1 MSLPL
6 LQHREHAAVPRP
18 SVHLRRLRSELA
30 SFFSCVGASA
40 PSPLIAGAA
49 PDPLL
54 SGEDLFVPLQ
64 LRHDLLPHALACL
77 PWLQLRRAEAKF
89 LSF

>member
-1 MSLPL
+1 L
-6 LQHREHAAVPRP
+6 LQHREHAAVSHP
-18 SVHLRRLRSELA
+18 SVRLRRLRSGLA
-30 SFFSCVGASA
+30 SFFSCAGASA
-40 PSPLIAGAA
+40 PSSLIAGAT

-64 LRHDLLPHALACL
+64 LRPGLLPHALACL